1 MDNKEER
8 MEKARELEIM
18 YFDEIENE
26 EKAEKIKHEMRELLT
41 QEEFEE
47 FFPAER
53 IPRILG
59 EEWMKKLKARP
70 DGGNVHSIMAG
81 LLPATDEERV
91 ELMQKVLNFTE
102 QEARDLLEKQKENA
116 RRAGLADMDAESHWK
131 IFGHIPATDE
141 ERIQLMQK
149 FYHLPEQEAKRLLED
164 FKDTPKHV
172 ENILSGKWR
181 R

>member
-8 MEKARELEIM
+8 MERARELEIK
-18 YFDEIENE
+18 YFDEIENK
-26 EKAEKIKHEMRELLT
+26 EKAEKIKQEMRELLT

-47 FFPAER
+47 FFPDER

-59 EEWMKKLKARP
+59 EEWMQKLKARP
-70 DGGNVHSIMAG
+70 DGGNPHSMIAG
-81 LLPATDEERV
+81 LIPATDEERL
-91 ELMQKVLNFTE
+91 ELMQRLLNLTE
-102 QEARDLLEKQKENA
+102 QESRNVLEKLKMNK

-131 IFGHIPATDE
+131 IFGHISATDE

-149 FYHLPEQEAKRLLED
+149 YFHLSEPEAKSLLED
-164 FKDTPKHV
+164 FKNTPQHV

-181 R
+181 